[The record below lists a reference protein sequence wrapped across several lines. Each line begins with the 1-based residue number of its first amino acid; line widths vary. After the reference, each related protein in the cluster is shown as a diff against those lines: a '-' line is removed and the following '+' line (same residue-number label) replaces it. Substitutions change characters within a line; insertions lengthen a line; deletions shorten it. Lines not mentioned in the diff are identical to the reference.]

1 MSRNFCLLLSILIA
15 GKLMAASHPA
25 YSFEEKF
32 EELAEEL
39 KKLTYSFE
47 EEVEKEAKELEKF
60 ILEKFII
67 DDCSL
72 SHNVTSTSKL
82 IIPSTSTK
90 YHLDNSAD
98 NQSINDSNLN
108 VPKQQLSS
116 SVSEDVL
123 NNSTIPTKNNPTFG
137 GKTPST
143 SILSEMFS
151 YFGRKIN
158 GAYSTTKN
166 ICLWPFR
173 CLGSIYNFFFGY
185 KKPSDPKKTA

>member
-1 MSRNFCLLLSILIA
+1 MSKNFCLLLSILTA

-60 ILEKFII
+60 II

-82 IIPSTSTK
+82 IIPSTLTK
-90 YHLDNSAD
+90 YHLDNSVD
-98 NQSINDSNLN
+98 KSINQSMI
-108 VPKQQLSS
+108 Q
-116 SVSEDVL
+116 
-123 NNSTIPTKNNPTFG
+123 I
-137 GKTPST
+137 
-143 SILSEMFS
+143 
-151 YFGRKIN
+151 
-158 GAYSTTKN
+158 
-166 ICLWPFR
+166 
-173 CLGSIYNFFFGY
+173 
-185 KKPSDPKKTA
+185 